1 MTENEIVLIETI
13 KNHSEPEQAMLI
25 AIEIISDFLKQ
36 PESFE

>member
-13 KNHSEPEQAMLI
+13 RNHPDPEQAMLI

-36 PESFE
+36 LESFE